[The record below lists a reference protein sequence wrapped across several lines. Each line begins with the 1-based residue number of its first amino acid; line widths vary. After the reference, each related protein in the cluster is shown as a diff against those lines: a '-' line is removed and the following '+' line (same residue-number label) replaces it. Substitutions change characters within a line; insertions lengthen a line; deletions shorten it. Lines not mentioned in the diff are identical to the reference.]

1 MNNQVMK
8 KDPQAFLPN
17 INASNMYDRFFDQQ
31 NTQRFQRRET
41 QDVKG
46 QGAVEPRRFLMG
58 HLYLV
63 RFFDAPVASPQFDTR
78 EPSQEHSQELQAST
92 DQSRDQNDAPLP
104 VAPELVAFETG
115 IPSESQSS
123 SFFARLK
130 TGLQKTRTQF
140 TKGLSQLF
148 SRDQALGREF
158 FDELET
164 QLIMADVGVTTTAS
178 IVEQLKS
185 FATEQDLF
193 KHENGHAV
201 LKEKLKALLVETL
214 ACETS
219 EFASD
224 KGARKAGSPEMILV
238 VGVNGVGKT
247 TTIGKL
253 AQQSKKAGK
262 SVMLAAGDTF
272 RAAAVEQLQVWGE
285 RTDVQV
291 VSQGQGSDS
300 ASVIYDA
307 LQSAQ
312 AKKIDVL
319 IADTAGRLHNKSNLM
334 NELRKIVR
342 VVKKLDESAPHKV
355 LLVVDGCT
363 GQNAL
368 SQGREFNAAVGLTG
382 LVVTKLDGTAKGG
395 ILFALSQS
403 LGVPVEYIGIGEGVD
418 DLRQFDGDAYVE
430 ALLDFDDE
438 GAST

>member
-1 MNNQVMK
+1 MNTSHMNEILAKTQPLTA
-8 KDPQAFLPN
+8 DL
-17 INASNMYDRFFDQQ
+17 MYGRFFTAENDQQ
-31 NTQRFQRRET
+31 FNRRAPQNIEG
-41 QDVKG
+41 KG
-46 QGAVEPRRFLMG
+46 TVDPRYLLMS
-58 HLYLV
+58 HLYLA
-63 RFFDAPVASPQFDTR
+63 RFFANVELVETREVVASQKAVLPSIGTSQPSPSEILPKSAVAPAPVQANQEKPASF
-78 EPSQEHSQELQAST
+78 L
-92 DQSRDQNDAPLP
+92 
-104 VAPELVAFETG
+104 G
-115 IPSESQSS
+115 
-123 SFFARLK
+123 RLK
-130 TGLQKTRTQF
+130 VGLKRTRTQF
-140 TKGLSQLF
+140 TQGLSQLF
-148 SRDQALGREF
+148 NRDRVLGQDF
-158 FDELET
+158 FDDLET
-164 QLIMADVGVTTTAS
+164 QLIMADVGITTTNA
-178 IVEQLKS
+178 IITELKKFS
-185 FATEQDLF
+185 AMQDVF
-193 KHENGHAV
+193 QHENGHAL
-201 LKEKLKALLVETL
+201 LKEKLESLLVNTL
-214 ACETS
+214 AFS
-219 EFASD
+219 APISD
-224 KGARKAGSPEMILV
+224 QADAKAVHSPEMILV

-285 RTDVQV
+285 RTGVQV
-291 VSQGQGSDS
+291 ISQGQGSDS

-334 NELRKIVR
+334 NELQKIVR
-342 VVKKLDESAPHKV
+342 VVKKLDASAPHKV

-418 DLRQFDGDAYVE
+418 DLRQFDANAYVK
-430 ALLDFDDE
+430 ALLDFDE
-438 GAST
+438 TTPGLES